1 MWDRHGDTLL
11 IQGSAG
17 YMRILAVLPT
27 VLKMNPP
34 TFREFVLTSSF
45 DGTLSPSSKAEK
57 IEGDHFQQDKIMLL
71 ITSVYLVNASRHRLN
86 TSRYRATS
94 GSIQLEKTFR
104 ESASGNCPPLR
115 LMGVVLNRRRQP
127 PTWLICHLSIKEGS
141 RMTRSRRSST
151 SSSTRRRVCIEID
164 FEIRART
171 ANNANFVKI
180 QVFSLSCA

>member
-1 MWDRHGDTLL
+1 MGNSRRGPPNVWDRHGDTLL

-45 DGTLSPSSKAEK
+45 DGTLSPSSIAEK
-57 IEGDHFQQDKIMLL
+57 IEGDHFQQHKIMLL

-94 GSIQLEKTFR
+94 GSIQLEKNFSRICFR
-104 ESASGNCPPLR
+104 QL
-115 LMGVVLNRRRQP
+115 P
-127 PTWLICHLSIKEGS
+127 PTTTYGC
-141 RMTRSRRSST
+141 RSQQ
-151 SSSTRRRVCIEID
+151 E
-164 FEIRART
+164 AT
-171 ANNANFVKI
+171 ATNLAHMP
-180 QVFSLSCA
+180 SLY